1 MRKKEA
7 SRKGERERESVGG
20 REGAIPSRRK
30 GTRQRSSLR
39 RRCAFYAKVAD
50 KKKSEGNNTSMKT
63 KRTHCCLACLR
74 VCVCVLFLQRLST
87 KMYKTKEV
95 LTIMHARRRRQRRRC
110 CGRRC

>member
-7 SRKGERERESVGG
+7 SRKGERERENMGG
-20 REGAIPSRRK
+20 RRVQFHRAGKEHGSALPSAGVALFTRK
-30 GTRQRSSLR
+30 SPT
-39 RRCAFYAKVAD
+39 

-63 KRTHCCLACLR
+63 KRTHCCLACLC

-87 KMYKTKEV
+87 KMHKTKEV